1 MLSTEFKD
9 LSELFEEEEMDIYRR
24 FDEVEADTLTLFF
37 RRGSDEKTIQYNVTL
52 PYDCNYGKFAEYFAK
67 FLSEVYEYDIKIKAY
82 TEPYKKQQTCEDC
95 TNVGCLAKQ
104 GC

>member
-9 LSELFEEEEMDIYRR
+9 LSELFEEEEMEIYRR

-52 PYDCNYGKFAEYFAK
+52 PFDCAYHKFTEYFTK
-67 FLSEVYEYDIKIKAY
+67 FLSEIYEYDIQIEASNQYSRQSK
-82 TEPYKKQQTCEDC
+82 TCEEC